1 MSDAA
6 ATKIMRCCHC
16 RGMMRVASRAL
27 SVFCPHC
34 QKRVTLESLRI
45 VGSHPG
51 KSLATCGDI
60 LVEPA
65 SQLNLELT
73 GNNILIRG
81 RVRGSVTANG
91 LLEVAPT
98 GRVIGDVRA
107 AKIVVR
113 DGGVIQGRC
122 EMTVPVP
129 QSPTPA
135 ANAVGEPVESRP
147 DLRPRLNPLPPPP
160 QQIRPIQFD

>member
-1 MSDAA
+1 
-6 ATKIMRCCHC
+6 
-16 RGMMRVASRAL
+16 MMRVASRAL

-129 QSPTPA
+129 VPA
-135 ANAVGEPVESRP
+135 AAGAGVSDRGEPDPFEP
-147 DLRPRLNPLPPPP
+147 LHEPRPRLNPLPPPP